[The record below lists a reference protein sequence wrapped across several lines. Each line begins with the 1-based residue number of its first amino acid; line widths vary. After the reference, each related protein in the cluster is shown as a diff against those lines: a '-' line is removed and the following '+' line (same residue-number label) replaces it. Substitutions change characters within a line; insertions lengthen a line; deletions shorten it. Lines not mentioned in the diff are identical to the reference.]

1 VRGMAKLLLFSY
13 ELKPGM
19 TVAETILNDYG
30 AIVVSEGTILD
41 EHIIQKLCNL
51 NLPQIKVICDEDNV
65 PVHEPED
72 HFKIQYNENLE
83 CVKDILH
90 DLGTG
95 NSIDMEKINNVADS
109 VVIGADQ
116 NKDIVRCL
124 NQIKSSDEYLYT
136 HSINVSLLSMLLGK
150 WLGLDAVEI
159 KQLVQAGLL
168 HDIGKVKVSPQ
179 ILNKPGKLTKE
190 EYEEIKKHTVYGYR
204 ILEKEKDISRDI
216 CAAVLMHHEK
226 EDGSGYPMG
235 ITGKKI
241 NKLAKIISVAD
252 IYDAM
257 TSNRV
262 YKGKESAFQVFR
274 MMEQEAIGKLDISVV
289 NALLNNLAS
298 YYIGDFARLNNGQ
311 ICEILYINPR
321 HVSRPIVRVEGN
333 YVDLLK
339 ETDLIIEEIL

>member
-1 VRGMAKLLLFSY
+1 MAKLFLFSY

-30 AIVVSEGTILD
+30 AIIVSEGTILD
-41 EHIIQKLCNL
+41 EHLIQKLCNL
-51 NLPQIKVICDEDNV
+51 NLPRIKVICDEDNV

-72 HFKIQYNENLE
+72 HFKLQYNENVE
-83 CVKDILH
+83 CVKDILY
-90 DLGTG
+90 DLGMG
-95 NSIDMEKINNVADS
+95 YSIDMEKINNISNYIIV
-109 VVIGADQ
+109 GADQ
-116 NKDIVRCL
+116 KKDIVRCL

-150 WLGLDAVEI
+150 WLGLDTVEI
-159 KQLVQAGLL
+159 EQLVQAGLL
-168 HDIGKVKVSPQ
+168 HDIGKIKVAPE
-179 ILNKPGKLTKE
+179 ILNKPGKLSNE
-190 EYEEIKKHTVYGYR
+190 EYEEIKKHPVYGYR
-204 ILEKEKDISRDI
+204 ILEKDKNISRDI

-235 ITGKKI
+235 IKGEKI
-241 NKLAKIISVAD
+241 HKLAKIISVAD

-262 YKGKESAFQVFR
+262 YKEKESAFQVFR
-274 MMEQEAIGKLDISVV
+274 MMENEAIGKLDISVV

-298 YYIGDFARLNNGQ
+298 YYVGDFARLNNGQ
-311 ICEILYINPR
+311 ICEIVYINPW

-339 ETDLIIEEIL
+339 DNNLIIEEIL

>member
-1 VRGMAKLLLFSY
+1 MA
-13 ELKPGM
+13 
-19 TVAETILNDYG
+19 VAETVVNDYG
-30 AIVVSEGTILD
+30 GIVVSEGTILD
-41 EHIIQKLCNL
+41 EHIIQKLSNL
-51 NLPQIKVICDEDNV
+51 NLSKIKIICDEDRI
-65 PVHEPED
+65 PVHEPEEN
-72 HFKIQYNENLE
+72 FSVQYNDNIDY
-83 CVKDILH
+83 VKDILN
-90 DLGTG
+90 DLGMG
-95 NSIDMEKINNVADS
+95 NSIDMKKLNNVADS
-109 VVIGADQ
+109 VVISAGKK
-116 NKDIVRCL
+116 KDVVRCL
-124 NQIKSSDEYLYT
+124 NQIKSTDDYLYA
-136 HSINVSLLSMLLGK
+136 HSVNVSLLSMLLGK
-150 WLGLDAVEI
+150 WLGLDTEEI
-159 KQLVQAGLL
+159 MKLVQAGLL
-168 HDIGKVKVSPQ
+168 HDIGKIKVAPE

-204 ILEKEKDISRDI
+204 ILEKEKNISRDI

-235 ITGKKI
+235 IKGEKI
-241 NKLAKIISVAD
+241 HKLAKIITVAD

-274 MMEQEAIGKLDISVV
+274 MMEQEAIGRLDIPVV

-311 ICEILYINPR
+311 VCEIVYINPW

-339 ETDLIIEEIL
+339 ENDLIIEEIL